1 MASIQEIRAILAC
14 HRPAAADS
22 AHFPG
27 HKHAAVA
34 LLLRDH
40 GKGTELFYL
49 LRASH
54 DADPWSGD
62 IGFPGG
68 HIDPSDSTPRAAAE
82 RETREEIGLDLSQ
95 AEYLGRLD
103 DIAGAHLPV
112 IISCFVYHL
121 ATVTDLALNHEVVEA
136 FWFPLDHLT
145 DSNRHI
151 TTKVRFREES
161 LLRPGIDLLGPGRRV
176 LWGITYRLTTQFLN
190 LIGHRLPE
198 TPLP

>member
-1 MASIQEIRAILAC
+1 MATIHDIRAVLAR
-14 HRPAAADS
+14 HEPAVTAPAS
-22 AHFPG
+22 FPG
-27 HKHAAVA
+27 HKRAAVA
-34 LLLRDH
+34 LLLRE
-40 GKGTELFYL
+40 GPTGTEVFYL

-54 DADPWSGD
+54 GADPWSGD

-68 HIDPSDSTPRAAAE
+68 HIDHTDPTPRAAAE

-95 AEYLGRLD
+95 AEHLGRLD

-112 IISCFVYHL
+112 IVSCFVYHL
-121 ATVTDLALNHEVVEA
+121 PDSPRVLLNHEVVET
-136 FWFPLDHLT
+136 FWFPLTHLT
-145 DSNRHI
+145 DTDHHV
-151 TTKVRFREES
+151 TTEVRFREEI

-176 LWGITYRLTTQFLN
+176 LWGITYRLTTQFLH

>member
-1 MASIQEIRAILAC
+1 MATVHQIRTILA
-14 HRPAAADS
+14 RRTPVTTDPAR
-22 AHFPG
+22 FPG

-40 GKGTELFYL
+40 AGVTELFYL

-68 HIDPSDSTPRAAAE
+68 HIDATDSSPRAAAE
-82 RETREEIGLDLSQ
+82 RETCEEIGLDLSE
-95 AEYLGRLD
+95 AEHLGQLD

-112 IISCFVYHL
+112 IVSCFVYHL
-121 ATVTDLALNHEVVEA
+121 PIAVDMVLNHEVVET
-136 FWFPLDHLT
+136 FWVPLTHLT
-145 DSNRHI
+145 DIRRHVM
-151 TTKVRFREES
+151 TEVRFREET

-176 LWGITYRLTTQFLN
+176 LWGITYRLTSQFLH

-198 TPLP
+198 TPIP